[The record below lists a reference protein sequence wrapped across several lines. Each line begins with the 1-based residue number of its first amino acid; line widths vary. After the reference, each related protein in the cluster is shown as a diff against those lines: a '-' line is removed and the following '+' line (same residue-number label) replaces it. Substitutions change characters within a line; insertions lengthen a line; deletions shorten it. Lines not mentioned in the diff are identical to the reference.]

1 MQTRSRVQKPE
12 SCAGERRE
20 KERERTTAG
29 QCRGEIKI
37 VDLHMKMSAVC
48 LHLTH
53 ALYVS
58 RRIRSVVT
66 FAQLLTR
73 VLHANEY

>member
-1 MQTRSRVQKPE
+1 MQTRSRVQK
-12 SCAGERRE
+12 SCAGEKRE

-29 QCRGEIKI
+29 QCRGGIKI

-53 ALYVS
+53 ALYV
-58 RRIRSVVT
+58 RRRRDGSD
-66 FAQLLTR
+66 LL
-73 VLHANEY
+73 